1 MSSPAAPISP
11 APDSVAPIE
20 KPRSIWTEMKTKDDW
35 WAIWLGGVILAAAF
49 LAVYFGGAVI
59 QDGKGSLPPFLK
71 GWIAAPAT
79 WASNPLDAFT
89 KEGKSLIP
97 GIAAI
102 GGFLLALFTAAQ
114 GLRGE
119 SAGRF
124 AVAFA
129 ALFALA
135 VASYVLAGQHM
146 LHYYNFE
153 YVLWALLLGMVISNT
168 VGLPA
173 WLKPA
178 VLSEFYIKTGLV
190 LLGAEVLF
198 RLLIQLGLPGI
209 VVSWVTTP
217 IVFLGTYLFGQK
229 ILGIESKSLNIV
241 ISADMSVCG
250 VSAAIAT
257 GAACRAKKEE
267 ISLAVGLSLAFTA
280 IMMIAQPMFIEAVGM
295 DEAVAGSWMGGTI
308 DSTGAVAAAGKL
320 VGPTAEKLA
329 VTVKMIQNVLI
340 GVMAFAVAVYWTS
353 RVERTEGGPQPTL
366 WEIWYRFPK
375 FVIGFVAASLIF
387 SLLHTALPDGGVL
400 IKDLVTKGI
409 TTPIRGWLFCLAFV
423 SIGLET
429 NFRELL
435 PYMKAGKPLTLY
447 VVGQTL
453 NLLLSF
459 LMSWIMFGW
468 LYRDAVKQVH

>member
-1 MSSPAAPISP
+1 MSSAPAPAPSPSIPAA
-11 APDSVAPIE
+11 DE
-20 KPRSIWTEMKTKDDW
+20 HRSIWTEMKTKDDW
-35 WAIWLGGVILAAAF
+35 WAIWLGTIVLAGAF
-49 LAVYFGGAVI
+49 LAVYLAGPLVI
-59 QDGKGSLPPFLK
+59 KDGKGSLPAYLK
-71 GWIAAPAT
+71 GWIAAPSN
-79 WASNPLDAFT
+79 WASNPLDAFS
-89 KEGKSLIP
+89 KEGKSLMP

-102 GGFLLALFTAAQ
+102 GGLLLALFTAAQ
-114 GLRGE
+114 ALRGE

-124 AVAFA
+124 AVAFLG
-129 ALFALA
+129 LFGLA
-135 VASYVLAGQHM
+135 IASYVLAGQQL

-153 YVLWALLLGMVISNT
+153 YVLWALLLGMIISNT

-173 WLKPA
+173 FLKPA
-178 VLSEFYIKTGLV
+178 ALSEFYIKTGLV

-198 RLLIQLGLPGI
+198 SLLLKLGIPGI
-209 VVSWVTTP
+209 IVSWVTTP

-229 ILGIESKSLNIV
+229 FLKIESKSLNIV

-267 ISLAVGLSLAFTA
+267 ISLAIGLSLAFTA
-280 IMMIAQPMFIEAVGM
+280 IMMIVQPMFIEAVGM

-375 FVIGFVAASLIF
+375 FVLGFLAASIVF
-387 SLLHTALPDGGVL
+387 SVLYGTLPSGEIL

-409 TTPIRGWLFCLAFV
+409 TSPIRGWLFCLAFV

-453 NLLLSF
+453 NLVLSL
-459 LMSWIMFGW
+459 LMSWLMFGW
-468 LYRDAVKQVH
+468 LFRDTVKQVH